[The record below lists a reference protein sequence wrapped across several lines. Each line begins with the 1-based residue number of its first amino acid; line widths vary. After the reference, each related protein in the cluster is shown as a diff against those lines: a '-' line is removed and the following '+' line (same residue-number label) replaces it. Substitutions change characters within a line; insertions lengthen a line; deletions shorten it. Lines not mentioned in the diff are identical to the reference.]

1 MKLINSFDILTS
13 DLSKTQTVRRFNV
26 SGDSNAV
33 FNLKITNE
41 GGKFYN
47 FITQD
52 FQTNEIVTTTSVTS
66 VDVDGKSVIIN
77 AINTS
82 IKIGMVVTGNG
93 VAAKTFVSSVDE
105 QLIVLSSSQ
114 QITAGTTLTFT
125 AEAGLNRQELNNGG
139 FYKNKIIFPTV
150 SANDIYTVLFEA
162 SAFDNTELESL
173 PFEINTNSNTLRNL
187 ASNTYGEPLTS
198 GFRNKLFKS
207 IVINQYVDTTITIN
221 SSSAAL
227 TDLSVDYSA
236 NAFTIVKPRNF
247 NGTFKTSF
255 TWTFTTTSTSAIVK
269 SKDFEAKYFET
280 VETQTVNGAVSS
292 SRTVV
297 MDSVDN
303 INIGMKATGSG
314 LSAAADKVM
323 DIDVVNKKITL
334 NNARSIS
341 DGVTITFTAEGSE
354 GPNAYGTQLSFIN
367 LKSTLT
373 PLTVTVA
380 SASSSST
387 ALALEDASFI
397 SEGSSTIISGVGI
410 NVDETNVNVA
420 SRPSGDLEFTEGGGA
435 YNNDPTI
442 THTADAR
449 IVAGLAV
456 SGSGIPAGATIASI
470 TDTTHFELSVATT
483 GGNKTGETLTFNS
496 NNIVLSS
503 ARSLE
508 AGQKLNIEGSSSAIT
523 LTGDVIL
530 KQMGDTN
537 FTTTLQLDDFVG
549 IGVS

>member
-93 VAAKTFVSSVDE
+93 VATKTFVSSVNE
-105 QLIVLSSSQ
+105 QSIVLSSSQ

-173 PFEINTNSNTLRNL
+173 PFEINSD
-187 ASNTYGEPLTS
+187 GDELTS

-354 GPNAYGTQLSFIN
+354 GPSAYGTQLSFIN

-410 NVDETNVNVA
+410 NVDETSVNVA

-470 TDTTHFELSVATT
+470 TDATHFELSVATT

>member
-52 FQTNEIVTTTSVTS
+52 FETNEIVTTTSVTS

-93 VAAKTFVSSVDE
+93 VATKTFVSSVNE
-105 QLIVLSSSQ
+105 QSIVLSSSQ

-173 PFEINTNSNTLRNL
+173 PFEINSD
-187 ASNTYGEPLTS
+187 GDELTS

-247 NGTFKTSF
+247 DGTFKTSF

-354 GPNAYGTQLSFIN
+354 GPSAYGTQLSFIN

-410 NVDETNVNVA
+410 NVDETSVNVA

-456 SGSGIPAGATIASI
+456 SGTGIPAGATIESI

-483 GGNKTGETLTFNS
+483 GGNKTGQTLTFNS